1 MMTPQECLS
10 DFRNNKYLEANSDFL
25 LPIYDKLFRD
35 MSDPINISSELIK
48 AVEFLKNY
56 FDYLND
62 LKIKNNIK
70 FSNKQNENKK
80 EIVEKLV
87 DLIDKKNFKLAINS
101 LNNMLFIG
109 AHKEQQQTG
118 GAQDNQAE
126 DAQRVFDY
134 GNELIGNIQ
143 EKYNVSEVYRCI
155 ILDAEYSLIV
165 SGHWKLIFDQVDF
178 QENEEK
184 YLLNSVQ
191 FIELIKSIG

>member
-1 MMTPQECLS
+1 MVC
-10 DFRNNKYLEANSDFL
+10 
-25 LPIYDKLFRD
+25 
-35 MSDPINISSELIK
+35 
-48 AVEFLKNY
+48 
-56 FDYLND
+56 
-62 LKIKNNIK
+62 KI
-70 FSNKQNENKK
+70 
-80 EIVEKLV
+80 
-87 DLIDKKNFKLAINS
+87 
-101 LNNMLFIG
+101 NNMLFIG

-143 EKYNVSEVYRCI
+143 EKYNVPEVYRCI
-155 ILDAEYSLIV
+155 ILDAEYSSIV
-165 SGHWKLIFDQVDF
+165 SGHWKLIFNQVDF